1 MQTKI
6 KAMGLMVILM
16 MVMGFGLKAQE
27 KYEFATITYSTLY
40 GKITT
45 SYSNN
50 TAETIK
56 VNAKEFDGILDQRPA
71 LLKVAELQKAGWE
84 NYNVGTAVSG
94 SWPIYI
100 FYMRKKQ

>member
-1 MQTKI
+1 MQAKI
-6 KAMGLMVILM
+6 KAMCLIAIFMV
-16 MVMGFGLKAQE
+16 VMSFGLKAQD
-27 KYEFATITYSTLY
+27 KYDFATITYSTIY
-40 GKITT
+40 GKMTT

-56 VNAKEFDGILDQRPA
+56 INGKELDGILDQRPA

-84 NYNVGTAVSG
+84 NYNTSASTIDG
-94 SWPIYI
+94 SLVYI